1 MLVLLVDV
9 ITAIC
14 GDNSLEAACDELEK
28 TVAEVAE
35 VCEQF
40 IIVLGNEIVPEED
53 GVLVLWSVNQQVVSP
68 HFRWDASLHSVV
80 AKNSDSTGLG
90 ELERLLCDW
99 VKLVVEELG
108 RRHVVQLGPGHSRAN
123 QS

>member
-1 MLVLLVDV
+1 VLVLLVDV
-9 ITAIC
+9 ITAIG

-40 IIVLGNEIVPEED
+40 IVVLGDEIVPEED
-53 GVLVLWSVNQQVVSP
+53 GVLVFWSVNQQVVSP

-80 AKNSDSTGLG
+80 AEHSDSTGLG

-99 VKLVVEELG
+99 V
-108 RRHVVQLGPGHSRAN
+108 
-123 QS
+123 